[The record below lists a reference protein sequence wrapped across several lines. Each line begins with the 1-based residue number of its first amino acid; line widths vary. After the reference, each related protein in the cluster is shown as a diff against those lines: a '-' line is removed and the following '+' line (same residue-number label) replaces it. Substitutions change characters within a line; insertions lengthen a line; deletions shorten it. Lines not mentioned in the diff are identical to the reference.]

1 MKKNKI
7 IKDPIYGYVEIPIEY
22 VSDIID
28 TAVFQRLRRIVQTS
42 YSPLYSSA
50 VHNRFVHSIGVYHLG
65 KIATRYLLDGINS
78 LNEINDKEIFKSYG
92 KIFEIACLLH
102 DVGHAPFSHTG
113 EEFYLDEKKGYEKLH
128 EMLEKLVNIDKFSD
142 DIPKNGASAAAP
154 HEIMSAVIGLKEF
167 EKFFSNNSEKEFFAR
182 CITGYEYS
190 DKKKENSVKNC
201 FIKMLNSEIIDVD
214 KLDYLIRDAYITG
227 FDTVSIDFIRLL
239 SSIRVISENEEVKI
253 AYSKSAISIIENV
266 VYAHDAEKK
275 WIQSHPVVLYESYVI
290 KHIISYLN
298 EKVNKDD
305 KKLFSL
311 ESLGLNGQELKDNL
325 RISLLCDD
333 DIIFL
338 MKNKFSNELSKEYFE
353 RKERRHPVW
362 KSEAEYKSLI
372 LRKVSAGNLL
382 DKFEEAMNQTA
393 NYLMKNTGTWVID
406 NKLIEKLENENKKV
420 KNDTNLD
427 IKTKETQL
435 KSKEKILKILH
446 SLQEYANENQIECNF
461 VILTA
466 KQFYS
471 GFGKADFSR
480 INIIFRTKNENK
492 IEKFG
497 EIVSSLEAKD
507 KTRNNFSYL
516 FYKRPKDY
524 NIELDSE
531 DICNKLIKKFI

>member
-1 MKKNKI
+1 
-7 IKDPIYGYVEIPIEY
+7 
-22 VSDIID
+22 
-28 TAVFQRLRRIVQTS
+28 
-42 YSPLYSSA
+42 
-50 VHNRFVHSIGVYHLG
+50 
-65 KIATRYLLDGINS
+65 
-78 LNEINDKEIFKSYG
+78 
-92 KIFEIACLLH
+92 
-102 DVGHAPFSHTG
+102 
-113 EEFYLDEKKGYEKLH
+113 
-128 EMLEKLVNIDKFSD
+128 MLEKLVNIDKFSD

-420 KNDTNLD
+420 KNDTNLY

-507 KTRNNFSYL
+507 KTRNNFFYL
-516 FYKRPKDY
+516 FYKRPKDN